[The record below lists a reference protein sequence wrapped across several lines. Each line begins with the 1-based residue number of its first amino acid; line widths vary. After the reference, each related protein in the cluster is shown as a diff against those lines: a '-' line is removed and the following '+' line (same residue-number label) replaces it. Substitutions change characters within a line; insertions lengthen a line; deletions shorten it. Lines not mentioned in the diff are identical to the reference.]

1 MVIMKKKLMFNNTYQ
16 SGAVTYLIFK
26 EKDKFVGICLEFDL
40 EIEADTLKKAQERIQ
55 DLSQGWLYNVVK
67 HKLSEDLLNKPAPK
81 KYWKIFEDVKEKME
95 KRERII
101 AHVIPASSFPVLSY
115 FQPYNPEFPLNFLNN

>member
-1 MVIMKKKLMFNNTYQ
+1 MKNKLVFNNTYQ

-26 EKDKFVGICLEFDL
+26 EKDKFVGVCLEFDL
-40 EIEADTLKKAQERIQ
+40 EIEADTPKEAQERIQ
-55 DLSQGWLYNVVK
+55 DLAQAWLLNIRE
-67 HKLSEDLLNKPAPK
+67 HKLSEELLNKPAPK

-101 AHVIPASSFPVLSY
+101 ARVIPTSSFPVLSY
-115 FQPYNPEFPLNFLNN
+115 FQPYNPEFPLNLLNN